1 MKSTSLKS
9 HAHCVSN
16 LHAHIVFV
24 TKYRKKV
31 INAEILK
38 NLEQIFSRL
47 CHDRKCKLVEFNGES
62 DHVHLLVEFSPDTA
76 LSTLVGSLKS
86 VSSRLIRRDYPDHVA
101 KFYWKPVFWTSA
113 YCVIT
118 AGGAPLDVLKTYIQ
132 NQNEPEPVSPK
143 DPVRR

>member
-1 MKSTSLKS
+1 MKSTGFRSYS
-9 HAHCVSN
+9 HCVSS

-31 INAEILK
+31 ITAEILHS
-38 NLEQIFSRL
+38 LEQIFFRL
-47 CHDRKCKLVEFNGES
+47 CHDKKCRLVEFNGEA
-62 DHVHLLVEFSPDTA
+62 DHVHLLVEFSPDTT

-86 VSSRLIRRDYPDHVA
+86 VSSRLIRRDYPEHVA

-118 AGGAPLDVLKTYIQ
+118 ACGAPLDILKAYIQ
-132 NQNEPEPVSPK
+132 NSV
-143 DPVRR
+143 